1 MAFSK
6 SSENLKNRIYLWRQN
21 RLTKKLF
28 RTNSLPQNRI
38 RKIKERRT
46 VSPAPTKAKGQ
57 TPMYQLKTN
66 CTDSFLTSSVQDQE
80 EEKIGKNLYLKKSHF
95 DFLDHLA
102 EQKDVSRNQAL
113 RDILDREM
121 GDSQ

>member
-1 MAFSK
+1 
-6 SSENLKNRIYLWRQN
+6 
-21 RLTKKLF
+21 
-28 RTNSLPQNRI
+28 
-38 RKIKERRT
+38 
-46 VSPAPTKAKGQ
+46 
-57 TPMYQLKTN
+57 
-66 CTDSFLTSSVQDQE
+66 VQDQE

>member
-1 MAFSK
+1 V
-6 SSENLKNRIYLWRQN
+6 
-21 RLTKKLF
+21 
-28 RTNSLPQNRI
+28 
-38 RKIKERRT
+38 RT
-46 VSPAPTKAKGQ
+46 VLIV
-57 TPMYQLKTN
+57 YQLKTN

-113 RDILDREM
+113 RDILDQEM
-121 GDSQ
+121 SDQ

>member
-1 MAFSK
+1 M
-6 SSENLKNRIYLWRQN
+6 E
-21 RLTKKLF
+21 RLTKN
-28 RTNSLPQNRI
+28 TTS
-38 RKIKERRT
+38 
-46 VSPAPTKAKGQ
+46 
-57 TPMYQLKTN
+57 
-66 CTDSFLTSSVQDQE
+66 SFLFDSVQDQE

-113 RDILDREM
+113 RDILDKEM